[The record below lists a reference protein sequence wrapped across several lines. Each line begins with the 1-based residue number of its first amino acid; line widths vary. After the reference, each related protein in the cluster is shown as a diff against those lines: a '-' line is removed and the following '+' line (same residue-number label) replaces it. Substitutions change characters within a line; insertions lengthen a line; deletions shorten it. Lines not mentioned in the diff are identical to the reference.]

1 MENKVFLPDSDLEIL
16 RNALERIGK
25 SVEMIGNASL
35 SVYPSLMVEKGFEF
49 SVRDFLKLLD
59 TIYGVHSELTFTGS
73 DRSVPP
79 ERGIILYRIIA
90 DVAIWMIEQI
100 PMRKI
105 RIDFSIENENLF
117 MKMHS
122 VFKSRLQEESVKG
135 LKSKSASI
143 IKIME
148 VAGGNCQLSDEPHSS
163 FTFSINLP
171 LNQS

>member
-25 SVEMIGNASL
+25 SVEMIGNASR
-35 SVYPSLMVEKGFEF
+35 SVYPSMMVEKGFEF
-49 SVRDFLKLLD
+49 SVREFLKLLD

-79 ERGIILYRIIA
+79 EKGIILYRIIA

-105 RIDFSIENENLF
+105 RIGFIIENENLF
-117 MKMHS
+117 MKMNS
-122 VFKSRLQEESVKG
+122 EFKSRLKEEAAKG

-148 VAGGNCQLSDEPHSS
+148 VAGGNCQLTDELHSS
-163 FTFSINLP
+163 CTMTINLP
-171 LNQS
+171 IKQS